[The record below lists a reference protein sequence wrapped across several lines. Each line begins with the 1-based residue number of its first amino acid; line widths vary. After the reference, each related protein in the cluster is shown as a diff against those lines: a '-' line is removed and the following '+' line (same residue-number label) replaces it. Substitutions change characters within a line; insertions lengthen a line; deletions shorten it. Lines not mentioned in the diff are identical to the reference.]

1 MRVVCPIIDGSGV
14 EIYHQRL
21 SLALSCLGVR
31 TDILKF
37 SPGWEYFP
45 WLLPVAFHSSKL
57 VKSDLIHSNIDY
69 GSLFQIRGR
78 PRIFTLHHSS
88 IDEKHLSALPFPVR
102 IHHRYVLKPLV
113 KQAIDQADKL
123 VAVSNYSRTVICE
136 LFQKDLPI
144 QVIYNGVDAERFHP
158 IKQQEKKGPLTLFF
172 SGNPTYRKGVDLFE
186 PVMKNLG
193 KDFVLRYTT
202 GLRNHR
208 ESMPSGNN
216 IICLG
221 SLTEDELIKE
231 VNQAH
236 IIFQPS
242 RREGFGLSILEA
254 MACGKPVVST
264 LATAIPE
271 VLTNNKGGILCEP
284 ESVDQLVNAI
294 RTLASSRD
302 LREKMGRFNR
312 ENVLRHFT
320 LKNMSIQYYHLYRE
334 LLDN

>member
-221 SLTEDELIKE
+221 SLTGDELIKATIK
-231 VNQAH
+231 VANGRLTCA
-236 IIFQPS
+236 
-242 RREGFGLSILEA
+242 EA
-254 MACGKPVVST
+254 LGHKEFVMTK
-264 LATAIPE
+264 
-271 VLTNNKGGILCEP
+271 
-284 ESVDQLVNAI
+284 
-294 RTLASSRD
+294 
-302 LREKMGRFNR
+302 
-312 ENVLRHFT
+312 
-320 LKNMSIQYYHLYRE
+320 LYRSA
-334 LLDN
+334 